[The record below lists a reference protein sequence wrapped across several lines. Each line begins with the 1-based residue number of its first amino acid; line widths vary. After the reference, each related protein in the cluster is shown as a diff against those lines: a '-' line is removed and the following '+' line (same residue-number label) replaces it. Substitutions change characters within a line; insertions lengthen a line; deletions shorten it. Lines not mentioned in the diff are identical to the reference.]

1 MLVKRFVGNE
11 TKFYDRKNGVKIKW
25 EVTQTDG
32 DRDTFSGNVA
42 AGEGEEDRN
51 EGSIF
56 LHTAE
61 TKAVIYL
68 LHHHLSY
75 KLPLVC
81 CFVGVCLDQIRYK

>member
-1 MLVKRFVGNE
+1 MKLFVGNE
-11 TKFYDRKNGVKIKW
+11 TKFYDRKDGVKIKW
-25 EVTQTDG
+25 EVTQELNR

-42 AGEGEEDRN
+42 VAGVRKIETREV
-51 EGSIF
+51 F
-56 LHTAE
+56 LYTHTQQ

-81 CFVGVCLDQIRYK
+81 CFVAVCLDQIRYK